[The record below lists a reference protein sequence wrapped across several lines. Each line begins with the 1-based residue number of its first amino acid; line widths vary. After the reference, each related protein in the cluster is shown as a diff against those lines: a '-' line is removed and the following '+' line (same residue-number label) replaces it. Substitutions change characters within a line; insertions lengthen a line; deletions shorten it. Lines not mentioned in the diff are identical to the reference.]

1 MDIIYK
7 FNTFVTEI
15 TLHFRYKVKPI
26 NAVYKNIAVESENYT
41 KPINILRDQ
50 NVAIWMSEQVLT
62 L

>member
-15 TLHFRYKVKPI
+15 TLHFHYKVKPI
-26 NAVYKNIAVESENYT
+26 NAVYKNIAFESENYT

-50 NVAIWMSEQVLT
+50 NVAIWMSEQMLT